1 MFSKLLL
8 IVLTVLL
15 GQNCFAELKL
25 TGLPDVDHHVIKYIT
40 ADQGGILE
48 TTDSEGNFYR
58 LTIPAKALAV
68 SKIITLTP
76 IKIRGIEGQEN
87 HIGVDI
93 APAGTKLF
101 EFATL
106 EIVPHNN
113 NSSESYWLETQ
124 GDSNNMSAQPAFSI
138 SKNKAML
145 LSHFSG
151 GSLVSGSN
159 VGSAIS
165 PGTFDGSAG
174 WYQQARNFAK
184 QNYESGKIDK
194 ITYDTQIEII
204 KERSG
209 STIEQEHQAVLDN
222 AKKAADEAMKRAEQ
236 QSKDGKI
243 EDFQNFLDNT
253 AKMLTEERLKIFSGM
268 GVDSEFRK
276 KYMEIYHNY
285 FKALYANCKNKPIGI
300 NATYTAERVRQL
312 MGDPAEYDLNKCYG
326 GLKSIHISAEYVLN
340 YKTKRN
346 PMPGSDGVNNVHD
359 KLDVLMQISYSSA
372 EPIITI
378 LSVDVGDS
386 KTSFENEYDPTPAMG
401 EGCNGT
407 QEPVGNYEVF
417 AYKNKF
423 KVVAAYY
430 NPGTADLP
438 LPPGFPRTDPFGI
451 LQLDFNGFQEK
462 RGWHLTADH
471 ESCRPKDIP
480 VSKSNINVSFYF
492 DPTKI
497 EKVGQK
503 LVDSHLSDDDYQ
515 TSGWIYT
522 YERTE

>member
-1 MFSKLLL
+1 MFTKLLPIGL
-8 IVLTVLL
+8 MVLL
-15 GQNCFAELKL
+15 GQNCFAEFKL
-25 TGLPDVDHHVIKYIT
+25 TGLADVDHQVVKYI
-40 ADQGGILE
+40 AAEIGGVLE
-48 TTDSEGNFYR
+48 TTDSEGNIYR

-68 SKIITLTP
+68 DKNITLTP

-101 EFATL
+101 EFAKL
-106 EIVPHNN
+106 EIVPKNL
-113 NSSESYWLETQ
+113 NSTESYWLETQ
-124 GDSNNMSAQPAFSI
+124 GDANNMSAQIAFSV
-138 SKNKAML
+138 SNSKAML

-159 VGSAIS
+159 VGGAIS

-184 QNYESGKIDK
+184 QNYESGKIDR

-204 KERSG
+204 KNRSKT
-209 STIEQEHQAVLDN
+209 TIEQEHQAVLDN
-222 AKKAADEAMKRAEQ
+222 AKKAADEAIKRAEQ

-243 EDFQNFLDNT
+243 EDFQKILDNT
-253 AKMLTEERLKIFSGM
+253 SIMLAEERLKQLSGM
-268 GVDSEFRK
+268 GIDSDFRQR
-276 KYMEIYHNY
+276 YMDIFHNY

-312 MGDPAEYDLNKCYG
+312 MGDEAVYDLNKCYG
-326 GLKSIHISAEYVLN
+326 GLKLIHMTAEYVLN

-346 PMPGSDGVNNVHD
+346 PIPGSDGVNNVHD

-372 EPIITI
+372 EPNITI
-378 LSVDVGDS
+378 LTVDVGDP

-407 QEPVGNYEVF
+407 QDPIGNYEVF
-417 AYKNKF
+417 SYKNKY

-430 NPGTADLP
+430 NAGTADLP

-451 LQLDFNGFQEK
+451 LQLDFSGFQEK

-480 VSKSNINVSFYF
+480 AAITNTNVSFYF

-503 LVDSHLSDDDYQ
+503 IVDPHLSDDDYQ
-515 TSGWIYT
+515 TSGWVYT
-522 YERTE
+522 YERAE